1 MVKNDDAQPL
11 ERSSVSG
18 TKLPGMFSRYKNSV
32 EQGLHNAVPGGDN
45 SEAYRLLRYHL
56 GWVDQQG
63 GPMDTALTQGKALRP
78 TLCLFACDALADD
91 YSKALPAAAAV
102 ELIHNFSLVHD
113 DIQDQDVERRHQPT
127 VWHLWGIPKALW
139 SGNAMQCTGDLSLL
153 GADRQD
159 VSPATVL
166 QVSQILTESYLEMI
180 QGQCLDLNFE
190 SRTDI
195 KADEYLY
202 MIACKTG
209 ALIRCALEI
218 GALLATDDQ
227 TAVKAF
233 AEFGNHLGKVFQIRD
248 DYLGIWGDQATL
260 GKATDSDIRRRKKSY
275 PVVFALEKASGRAM
289 EDLLRIYEQEEL
301 EEDDVQRVMA
311 VLDEV
316 GSRENSQRLTE
327 AAAARAL
334 EALKPVSLPGWA
346 QTEAEELVD
355 FLARRDY

>member
-1 MVKNDDAQPL
+1 MVQNDGQP
-11 ERSSVSG
+11 SQVSPNPG
-18 TKLPGMFSRYKNSV
+18 TKLPGMFSKYKSSV
-32 EQGLHNAVPGGDN
+32 EQELYRAVPESGN

-56 GWVDQQG
+56 GWIDQEG
-63 GPMDTALTQGKALRP
+63 TALNTSVTQGKALRP

-91 YSKALPAAAAV
+91 YSKALPAAAAL
-102 ELIHNFSLVHD
+102 ELIHNFSLIHD

-153 GADRQD
+153 G
-159 VSPATVL
+159 VSERDIAPATVL
-166 QVSQILTESYLEMI
+166 RVSKILTESYTEMI
-180 QGQCLDLNFE
+180 QGQVLDLQFE

-195 KADEYLY
+195 KADEYLF

-209 ALIRCALEI
+209 ALIRAGLEI
-218 GALLATDDQ
+218 GALLGTDDQ
-227 TAVKAF
+227 TAVEAF
-233 AEFGNHLGKVFQIRD
+233 AKFGEHLGQAFQIRD

-260 GKATDSDIRRRKKSY
+260 GKATGNDIRRRKKSY

-301 EEDDVQRVMA
+301 EDDDVQRVLA

-316 GSRENSQRLTE
+316 GSQENSQRLTE
-327 AAAARAL
+327 EAAAQAL
-334 EALKPVSLPGWA
+334 EALKPVSLPEWA
-346 QTEAEELVD
+346 QTEAEDLVD
-355 FLARRDY
+355 FLARREY